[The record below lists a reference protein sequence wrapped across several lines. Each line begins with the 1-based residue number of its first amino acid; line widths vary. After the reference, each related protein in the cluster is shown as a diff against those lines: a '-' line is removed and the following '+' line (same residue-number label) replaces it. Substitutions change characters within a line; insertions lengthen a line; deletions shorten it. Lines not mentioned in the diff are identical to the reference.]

1 MNFDQ
6 MTTMQKMQRLQRLRL
21 IRAIEQAERDR
32 DFERHEELC
41 RELRELDMPD

>member
-1 MNFDQ
+1 MSLDQ
-6 MTTMQKMQRLQRLRL
+6 MTLRQKMYLAQRNRL

-41 RELRELDMPD
+41 RELRELNMPD